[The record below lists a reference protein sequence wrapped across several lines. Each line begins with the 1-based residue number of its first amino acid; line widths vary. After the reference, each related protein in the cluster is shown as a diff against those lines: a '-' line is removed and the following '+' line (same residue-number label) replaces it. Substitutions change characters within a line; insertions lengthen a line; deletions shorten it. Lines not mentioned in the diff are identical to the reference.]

1 MNTIVIMGHITKD
14 PETRSIG
21 DEKIVV
27 SFTLAVPRRFSKEK
41 TDFIPVTSFGK
52 TAEFVEKYFHKGQQ
66 VAVCGSLQINPFK
79 DKEGNNRY
87 STAVVSDEV
96 YFADS
101 KKEADS
107 TSAQVSQNQV
117 DLTDDDVLP
126 F

>member
-1 MNTIVIMGHITKD
+1 MGHIVKD

-21 DEKIVV
+21 DGKIVV

-101 KKEADS
+101 KKEADN
-107 TSAQVSQNQV
+107 TSEQVGQNQV
-117 DLTDDDVLP
+117 DLTDNDVLP